1 MPRRIFDLLFPY
13 TKDAIS
19 HPHESNSTGALIN
32 PPCSGLIVEEG
43 SGSMTLMI

>member
-1 MPRRIFDLLFPY
+1 ML
-13 TKDAIS
+13 S

-43 SGSMTLMI
+43 SGSMTLIDLTLLAIKGEK